1 MKTAILLFALLGF
14 HTAFAGQRTGN
25 GGDAI
30 EIEFRLLGM
39 RIVDFLNSADRPT
52 RLSDI
57 NTADLSRAVQETKIV
72 AKNQTLYDRHDQART
87 AVNYPAER
95 RIELNRDGWAALK
108 YSFDEKLVLVLH
120 EYLGIL
126 ENEVDNYDLSSRI
139 AGSSET
145 IRATGVVTGGTL
157 FHSECR
163 ISAELEAPPYLVQAL
178 RQKGYRFVGQGAAS
192 ARADALMV
200 RLTDTRL
207 STRYSVIENFALSLE
222 ISVVQTTT
230 PATLLSPIY
239 GTDRTYR
246 KSPMHD
252 GRERA
257 VAKLADELPPC
268 VAIH

>member
-14 HTAFAGQRTGN
+14 HSALAGQRTGN

-30 EIEFRLLGM
+30 EIEFRLLGA
-39 RIVDFLNSADRPT
+39 RIVDFLNTTERPAP
-52 RLSDI
+52 LSEI
-57 NTADLSRAVQETKIV
+57 NAADLFQAVQNTRIV
-72 AKNQTLYDRHDQART
+72 AKNETLYDRHNQVRT
-87 AVNYPAER
+87 AVNYPVEK
-95 RIELNRDGWAALK
+95 RIELNRDGWTALK

-126 ENEVDNYDLSSRI
+126 GTEIDNYDLSSRI

-163 ISAELEAPPYLVQAL
+163 ISAELEAPPYLVQEL
-178 RQKGYRFVGQGAAS
+178 RRKGYRFVGQGPAA

-207 STRYSVIENFALSLE
+207 SIRYPLPQSWALSLE
-222 ISVVQTTT
+222 ISVVRTTA
-230 PATLLSPIY
+230 PSILLSPVY
-239 GTDRTYR
+239 GSDRTYR
-246 KSPMHD
+246 KYPMHD

-257 VAKLADELPPC
+257 IAKLADDLPPC
-268 VAIH
+268 VAIQ